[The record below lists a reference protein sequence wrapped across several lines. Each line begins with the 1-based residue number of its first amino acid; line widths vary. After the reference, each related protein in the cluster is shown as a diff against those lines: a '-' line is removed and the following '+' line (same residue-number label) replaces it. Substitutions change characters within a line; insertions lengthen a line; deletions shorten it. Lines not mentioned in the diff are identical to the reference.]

1 MPDGAAG
8 STETLGAFRMN
19 KYRKRG
25 EGGRRRHSER
35 KSNPVV
41 RLSSRKKPWPSR
53 RFFGIK
59 KSSGK
64 KACASGR
71 FCRIKKFQVVDLTSK
86 SDELMV
92 LRLRSRLA
100 NLNTGGTS

>member
-19 KYRKRG
+19 TYRKMG

-41 RLSSRKKPWPSR
+41 RLSSRKKPWPS
-53 RFFGIK
+53 
-59 KSSGK
+59 
-64 KACASGR
+64 GR
-71 FCRIKKFQVVDLTSK
+71 FCRIKKFQVVDLTPK
-86 SDELMV
+86 IGELMV

-100 NLNTGGTS
+100 NSDTGRTSWGRNGPCGA